1 MPDDETEALNYKY
14 HGCNIIRLSSG
25 AFALFLPWTNA
36 EGMPLVYI
44 GSMAEIEPLI
54 MTTTELQANLQELER
69 PSEENKVTGRSLL
82 AALGLVKPIERRVC
96 KSSFGP
102 NSTRDYSDW
111 I

>member
-1 MPDDETEALNYKY
+1 MDDNEAEALSYKY

-44 GSMAEIEPLI
+44 GTLAEIEPLI
-54 MTTTELQANLQELER
+54 MSTTELQANLQELER
-69 PSEENKVTGRSLL
+69 PTEENKVAGRSLL
-82 AALGLVKPIERRVC
+82 AALGLVKPIERR
-96 KSSFGP
+96 
-102 NSTRDYSDW
+102 